1 MKKITSKN
9 KIFKKKKKNLK
20 TKSLEKPSKK
30 NLEKK
35 PLQNTKKNF
44 GDKLVVK
51 KFEKKKNF
59 AKREQNPINIKKL
72 FENKTNPCEKT
83 PLKKILKKKIQKKSL
98 KKKP

>member
-9 KIFKKKKKNLK
+9 KIFKKKKNLK

-51 KFEKKKNF
+51 KIWKKK
-59 AKREQNPINIKKL
+59 KKL
-72 FENKTNPCEKT
+72 CEKRT
-83 PLKKILKKKIQKKSL
+83 KPNKYKKAVRK
-98 KKKP
+98 